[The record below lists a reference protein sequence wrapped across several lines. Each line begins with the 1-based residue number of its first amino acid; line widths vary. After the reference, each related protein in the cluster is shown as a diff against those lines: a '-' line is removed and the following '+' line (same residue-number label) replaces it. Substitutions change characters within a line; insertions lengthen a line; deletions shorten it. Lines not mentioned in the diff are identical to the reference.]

1 LARARG
7 ECEPLPISHDF
18 PVARSVQ
25 IVGYEIMATEIDEL
39 LDEMSE
45 HEARAR
51 LGNRFA
57 YAVRLG
63 VAYCARC
70 ATEVRGVGELEQF
83 AAYRTAMKVAR
94 LMAWID
100 GHFGPEPCTFNGD
113 GTLTVA
119 AVAFDASGRRF
130 VEREVIPATIS
141 AARDLLGY

>member
-1 LARARG
+1 MVIEG
-7 ECEPLPISHDF
+7 
-18 PVARSVQ
+18 
-25 IVGYEIMATEIDEL
+25 GEL

-45 HEARAR
+45 QEARTR
-51 LGNRFA
+51 LGDQFA

-70 ATEVRGVGELEQF
+70 ANEVRVIGELEQYT
-83 AAYRTAMKVAR
+83 AYRTAMKVAR

-119 AVAFDASGRRF
+119 AIAFDASGRRI
-130 VEREVIPATIS
+130 VERVVIPATIDS
-141 AARDLLGY
+141 ARDLLGY

>member
-1 LARARG
+1 
-7 ECEPLPISHDF
+7 
-18 PVARSVQ
+18 
-25 IVGYEIMATEIDEL
+25 MATEIDEL

-70 ATEVRGVGELEQF
+70 ATEVRGV
-83 AAYRTAMKVAR
+83 
-94 LMAWID
+94 D

>member
-1 LARARG
+1 
-7 ECEPLPISHDF
+7 
-18 PVARSVQ
+18 
-25 IVGYEIMATEIDEL
+25 MATESDVL

-45 HEARAR
+45 HEARTK
-51 LGNRFA
+51 LGDQFA

-70 ATEVRGVGELEQF
+70 ANEARAIGDLQQF
-83 AAYRTAMKVAR
+83 AAYRTAMNVAR

-119 AVAFDASGRRF
+119 AVAFDDSGRRY
-130 VEREVIPATIS
+130 VEREMIPATIG